1 MIKIKLLNSS
11 KGRNQDVFEPLKLV
25 HHALLSVFGIELLWH
40 NNNFNPKLSQIAN
53 TSDYDYLILGPADF
67 VDKNKPLNESVEWG
81 LENCNK
87 VTENGD
93 YFLWDGFDSTSL
105 LGSYDVF
112 EQSNAIYLLK
122 NQLLKNREDYNK
134 PYHCGKWFFG
144 ESDKGIAYNISKE
157 KWNKIKLSGIN
168 LGYTYMAKMHCW
180 NTPHYEKNLSPIDYH
195 DLAWFKIKKEKNIDI
210 SSVHLG
216 QIPYQE
222 EHGFRN
228 DLPYVKHRKDIWDIV
243 NNLKYKTFTSD
254 KIRKAE
260 YLNKISNSKIMIS
273 PFGQGEICYRDWEL
287 IQCGTIMIKPNMSN
301 IDTIPNMYID
311 GETYVSCNYDWSDLE
326 EKIDFVLSNYNELNQ
341 KIIHNARTKCA
352 ELYNSKNLCF
362 YIYDLIK
369 NLSGVEEE

>member
-25 HHALLSVFGIELLWH
+25 HHSLLSLFGIELLWH
-40 NNNFNPKLSQIAN
+40 NNNFNSELSQIAE
-53 TSDYDYLILGPADF
+53 TSDYDYLILGPEDF

-144 ESDKGIAYNISKE
+144 ESDKGIAYDIPKD
-157 KWNKIKLSGIN
+157 KWSKIKLSGIN
-168 LGYTYMAKMHCW
+168 LGYTYMSKMYCW
-180 NTPHYEKNLSPIDYH
+180 NTPHRERKVSPYEH
-195 DLAWFKIKKEKNIDI
+195 HELAWFNIQEKNIDV

-222 EHGFRN
+222 EHRFRN
-228 DLPYVKHRKDIWDIV
+228 DLTYMKHRKDVWDIV
-243 NNLKYKTFTSD
+243 SNLSYKTFTSD
-254 KIRKAE
+254 KIDKSE

-287 IQCGTIMIKPNMSN
+287 IQCGTVMIKPNMYN
-301 IDTIPNMYID
+301 VNTMPNMYVD
-311 GETYVSCNYDWSDLE
+311 GETYISCKHDWSDLE
-326 EKIDFVLSNYNELNQ
+326 EKIDYVLSNFNELNQ
-341 KIIHNARTKCA
+341 KIVHNARTKCS
-352 ELYNSKNLCF
+352 ELYNSTNLCM
-362 YIYDLIK
+362 YIYDMIK
-369 NLSGVEEE
+369 NLSGVKEI